1 MFAVNL
7 NKTTMP
13 IFYGKVA
20 LIESLKS
27 IKTPNSTIG
36 FVPTMGALHQGHLSL
51 MQQSLVENNST
62 VVSIFVNPTQ
72 FNNPEDLSK
81 YPRTLE
87 SDIAKIIG
95 LSPDIILYA
104 PSVDDIYDGKVLSQP
119 FDFDGLENQME
130 GKFRPGHFDG
140 VGTVVK
146 RLFEIVTP
154 TNAYFGEKDFQQ
166 LQIVKKMVSKN
177 NLEVNVIGC
186 AIYRESNGLAM
197 SSRNERLTDQQRED
211 GSLILKTLNLAKE
224 KFKSNSA
231 TAVTQWVEE
240 SFKTNTSFKLEYFQ
254 IADETTLKPC
264 LRKKATKKYRA
275 FIAVTV
281 NNIRLIDT
289 ISLN

>member
-36 FVPTMGALHQGHLSL
+36 FVPTMGFQGHLSL

-104 PSVDDIYDGKVLSQP
+104 L
-119 FDFDGLENQME
+119 L
-130 GKFRPGHFDG
+130 
-140 VGTVVK
+140 
-146 RLFEIVTP
+146 
-154 TNAYFGEKDFQQ
+154 
-166 LQIVKKMVSKN
+166 
-177 NLEVNVIGC
+177 
-186 AIYRESNGLAM
+186 
-197 SSRNERLTDQQRED
+197 
-211 GSLILKTLNLAKE
+211 
-224 KFKSNSA
+224 
-231 TAVTQWVEE
+231 
-240 SFKTNTSFKLEYFQ
+240 
-254 IADETTLKPC
+254 
-264 LRKKATKKYRA
+264 
-275 FIAVTV
+275 
-281 NNIRLIDT
+281 
-289 ISLN
+289 